1 MKFMPSQPLTD
12 QRPVSD
18 DNEGLL
24 GGAMRAVKS
33 YIQENGLQVGD
44 ALPSEGAFAEMT
56 GVSRTIVREA
66 YRSLSALTLIDIGNG
81 RRARVAAP
89 KADVL
94 AMITDH
100 AVHTDQVTIQQIF
113 DVRRT
118 VERRT
123 VALAA
128 LRRTDKEA
136 ATILALAQSMQA
148 AFERPQEVMENDIAF
163 HEAIGAASRN
173 PMFAL
178 LVGSFHVVTR
188 QTWPIGWA
196 SRATDDSRQES
207 IDCHLT
213 IARAIA
219 DQDPAKGEA
228 AMADHFDLTVK
239 ALLAAGVY

>member
-1 MKFMPSQPLTD
+1 MQDLETGLDETAETD
-12 QRPVSD
+12 GRLQAV
-18 DNEGLL
+18 
-24 GGAMRAVKS
+24 MRAVRAH
-33 YIQENGLQVGD
+33 IHDHGLQAGA
-44 ALPSEGAFAEMT
+44 ALPSEGAFAQMT

-66 YRSLSALTLIDIGNG
+66 FRSLSALTLIDIGNG

-94 AMITDH
+94 AMVMDH
-100 AVHTDQVTIQQIF
+100 AVHTNQTTIQQIF

-136 ATILALAQSMQA
+136 GEIMALAEAMQA
-148 AFERPQEVMENDIAF
+148 NFNDPDAVMKHDIAF
-163 HEAIGAASRN
+163 HEAIAAASRN

-178 LVGSFHVVTR
+178 IVGSFHVVTR

-207 IDCHLT
+207 VDCHLA
-213 IARAIA
+213 IARAIEER
-219 DQDPAKGEA
+219 DPATGEA
-228 AMADHFDLTVK
+228 LMSDHFDLTVK

>member
-1 MKFMPSQPLTD
+1 MIDLMPGAGDGSLD
-12 QRPVSD
+12 KSAG
-18 DNEGLL
+18 EGLL
-24 GGAMRAVKS
+24 GGVMNAVKL
-33 YIQENGLQVGD
+33 YIREHGLQVGD
-44 ALPSEGAFAEMT
+44 ELPSEGAFAEQT

-66 YRSLSALTLIDIGNG
+66 YRSLAALTLIDIGNG

-100 AVHTDQVTIQQIF
+100 AVHTDQATIQQIF

-118 VERRT
+118 IERRT

-136 ATILALAQSMQA
+136 AEIIGLVDAMQRDFA
-148 AFERPQEVMENDIAF
+148 DPQKVMEHDIAF
-163 HEAIGAASRN
+163 HEAIGIASRN

-178 LVGSFHVVTR
+178 LVGSFHLLTR
-188 QTWPIGWA
+188 HTWPIGWA
-196 SRATDDSRQES
+196 SRGSNETRQES
-207 IDCHLT
+207 IDGHMI
-213 IARAIA
+213 IAQAIA
-219 DQDPAKGEA
+219 NGDPAKGEQ
-228 AMADHFDLTVK
+228 AMVDHFDLTVK